1 MKLHQENNKADT
13 DKEISCDRSIVK
25 KDRIDKPQINLLEL
39 IPVKNIKWEKKEDGL
54 IVLLKPKF
62 KHPFFKK
69 HVLPRMKKPNFKV
82 TLDAV
87 GSFVWEHCDGK
98 NTVEEVAQSLKE
110 EFGESAEPL
119 YDRLAL
125 FFQSLDENRFISF
138 KGL

>member
-1 MKLHQENNKADT
+1 MKKRRL
-13 DKEISCDRSIVK
+13 
-25 KDRIDKPQINLLEL
+25 DKPQINLLEL
-39 IPVKNIKWEKKEDGL
+39 VPVKNIKWEKKEDGL

-69 HVLPRMKKPNFKV
+69 HVLPRMKKPYFKIK
-82 TLDAV
+82 LDAV

-98 NTVEEVAQSLKE
+98 KTVKEVAQRLKD

-125 FFQSLDENRFISF
+125 FLQSLEKNRFISF
-138 KGL
+138 KGTFPV